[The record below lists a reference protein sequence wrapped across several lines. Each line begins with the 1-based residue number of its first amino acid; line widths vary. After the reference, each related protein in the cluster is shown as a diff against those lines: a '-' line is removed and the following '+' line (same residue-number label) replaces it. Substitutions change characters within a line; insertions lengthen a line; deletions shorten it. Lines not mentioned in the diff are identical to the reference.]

1 MKKYLLSILIFIMF
15 IPLYVNA
22 ETCDSSN
29 IKIESIKLNTTTGN
43 AKEVTEASINDKKI
57 NLDLKMYDPGDSIE
71 YILKVKNTSKENYY
85 FDEESLKIN
94 TDYLQYEFIYD
105 DNSSVVEANSEKIIK
120 LKIEYKNKVPTNL
133 LVNDSFNDINTMRV
147 NLSNKD
153 TINVPD
159 TLKNPETGD
168 LSVRYLF
175 VVLLSD
181 AILLIVFKKKKA
193 TKYMILIIGLATVI
207 PISVNALCKYDIEV
221 EAKIQIDGK
230 EAYFLIG
237 PEVNIKMKQLAGD
250 DTSTVANGYSF
261 QDEMIT
267 SIKYSDN
274 EPNSTNKENKNIV
287 STLESPYPI
296 YMWFDDGTIYWWS
309 EDKTPNMNENSS
321 QMFRNINNLEDI
333 SGLSKFDT
341 KSVENLSVA
350 FAYTSISDLSF
361 LSSWDTGNIQN
372 MSNTFAYS
380 YSINNLKGIDNW
392 DVSKVTTM
400 QGMFM
405 NSYLLE
411 DISALENWN
420 VSNVENM
427 RAIFQNANSLS
438 DIMPLQKWNVSKV
451 KTMNRMFF
459 GNQTYQNKI
468 NSLNALKNWDTSS
481 LEDMDY
487 MFQGSYSLNSLAGL
501 ENWNVSNVTTMN
513 GSFNQCRLLK
523 YADLSNWD
531 MSNVTNTTYM
541 FDNTILEE
549 LKTPK
554 TYPNNQ
560 NIKINLP
567 QILYDENNNSYTKLD
582 NTSNLI
588 K

>member
-1 MKKYLLSILIFIMF
+1 MKKYLLSILLFIMS
-15 IPLYVNA
+15 IPIYVNA

-71 YILKVKNTSKENYY
+71 YILKVKNTSKENFY

-94 TDYLQYEFIYD
+94 TDYLQYEFIY

-133 LVNDSFNDINTMRV
+133 LVNDSFNDTNTMSV

-168 LSVRYLF
+168 LLVRYLF
-175 VVLLSD
+175 VVLLSGGV
-181 AILLIVFKKKKA
+181 LLIVFKKKKA

-274 EPNSTNKENKNIV
+274 EPNNTNKENKNIV

-296 YMWFDDGTIYWWS
+296 YMWFDNGTIYWWS
-309 EDKTPNMNENSS
+309 EDKTPNMNETSS
-321 QMFRNINNLEDI
+321 SMFRNINNLENI

-341 KSVENLSVA
+341 KSVENLSA
-350 FAYTSISDLSF
+350 
-361 LSSWDTGNIQN
+361 
-372 MSNTFAYS
+372 TFAYS
-380 YSINNLKGIDNW
+380 YSINNLKGLETW

-400 QGMFM
+400 YGMFT

-427 RAIFQNANSLS
+427 KCLFQNADSLS
-438 DIMPLQKWNVSKV
+438 DIMPLANWNVSKV

-459 GNQTYQNKI
+459 GNATYQNEI
-468 NSLNALKNWDTSS
+468 SSFYSLRNWDTSS

-487 MFQGSYSLNSLAGL
+487 MFQASFSLKSLAGL

-582 NTSNLI
+582 NTSPTSIWLRKQN
-588 K
+588 

>member
-1 MKKYLLSILIFIMF
+1 MKKYLLSILLFIMS
-15 IPLYVNA
+15 IPIYVNA

-71 YILKVKNTSKENYY
+71 YILKVKNTSKENFY

-94 TDYLQYEFIYD
+94 TDYLQYEFIY

-133 LVNDSFNDINTMRV
+133 LVNDSFNDTNTMSV

-168 LSVRYLF
+168 LLVRYLF
-175 VVLLSD
+175 VVLLSGGV
-181 AILLIVFKKKKA
+181 LLIVFKKKKA
-193 TKYMILIIGLATVI
+193 TKYMILIIGLATII
-207 PISVNALCKYDIEV
+207 PISVYALCKYDIEV
-221 EAKIQIDGK
+221 ETKIQIDGK

-274 EPNSTNKENKNIV
+274 EPNNTNKENKNIV

-296 YMWFDDGTIYWWS
+296 YMWFDNGTIYWWS

-321 QMFRNINNLEDI
+321 QIFRNINNLENI

-341 KSVENLSVA
+341 KSVENLSA
-350 FAYTSISDLSF
+350 
-361 LSSWDTGNIQN
+361 
-372 MSNTFAYS
+372 TFAYS
-380 YSINNLKGIDNW
+380 YSINNLKGLETW

-400 QGMFM
+400 YGMFT

-427 RAIFQNANSLS
+427 KCLFQNADSLS
-438 DIMPLQKWNVSKV
+438 DIMPLANWNVSKV

-459 GNQTYQNKI
+459 GNATYQNEI
-468 NSLNALKNWDTSS
+468 SSFYSLRNWDTSS

-487 MFQGSYSLNSLAGL
+487 MFQASFSLKSLAGL

-582 NTSNLI
+582 NTSPTSIWLRKQN
-588 K
+588 